1 MHVFV
6 ESNFLLEL
14 AFQQEDYLA
23 CEQIV
28 AGARAGHYTL
38 HVPQYA
44 LAEVFEV
51 LRRKRQDRTEY
62 QEYVLKE
69 IEQSRREATS
79 DPATADELT
88 RLLSD
93 LLTGRTLAQSSRVF
107 ALVAQ
112 LAEHAP
118 GPALTATVA
127 AEAEAAQ
134 TTHRLSVQDAL
145 VWASVLQGLREL
157 PPEAPK
163 RLVARND
170 SDFNK
175 PSTRQELTAVGCK
188 LISSFSGA
196 AAQLKHTTGR

>member
-6 ESNFLLEL
+6 ESNFILEL
-14 AFQQEDYLA
+14 AFQQEDYRA

-28 AGARAGHYTL
+28 AGAQAGHYTL

-62 QEYVLKE
+62 QGYVQKE
-69 IEQSRREATS
+69 INQNRREATS
-79 DPATADELT
+79 DPVAADDLT
-88 RLLSD
+88 RLLND

-107 ALVAQ
+107 GLVAQ
-112 LAEHAP
+112 LAEQAP
-118 GPALTATVA
+118 GPALTASVV

-134 TTHRLSVQDAL
+134 TTHGLSVQDAL
-145 VWASVLQGLREL
+145 VWASVVQGLHEL

-163 RLVARND
+163 LLVTRND
-170 SDFNK
+170 SDFKK
-175 PSTRQELTAVGCK
+175 PSTRQVLAASGCE
-188 LISSFSGA
+188 LISSFNGA
-196 AAQLKHTTGR
+196 AARLKHATGR